1 MTLLHI
7 YVFVRAGS
15 LPICK
20 RWITRKALI
29 GSGAALWL
37 IFALSRIYG
46 GHEYGFLTVALE
58 VVGMHWM
65 ASVFLLAVGLLIAD
79 LACGFGFLF
88 SKGKMRIRA
97 LGMTFGLTLVCIA
110 HVQGLR
116 PPVIETHEVVI
127 NELPADLDG
136 TTVAVMADLHVGEVM
151 VGSSWLN
158 ARIDQVQALKPDS
171 IVLVGDL
178 FEHGS
183 DPTEMVPVMRRLSAP
198 LGVWAVRGNHDA
210 LRPDRRDA
218 TGEILASAGIRLMVN
233 EWVKM
238 TDGLVLAGINDLT
251 SSRRRPGEGKANL
264 DRALTNRPELSTI
277 FLSHTPWMTDRAAAA
292 GVDIML
298 SGHTHNGQIW
308 PFNYLVKTR
317 YPFMGG
323 RYDIDGMTLIV
334 SRGTG
339 TWGPRV
345 RLWAPGEIT
354 LITLRAPAPRS

>member
-1 MTLLHI
+1 LLHI

-20 RWITRKALI
+20 RWIGRKALI

-37 IFALSRIYG
+37 IFSLSRIYG
-46 GHEYGFLTVALE
+46 GHEYGILTVALE

-65 ASVFLLAVGLLIAD
+65 ATVFLLAVAAFIAD
-79 LACGFGFLF
+79 LVCGFGFLLPQA
-88 SKGKMRIRA
+88 KMHIRA
-97 LGMTFGLTLVCIA
+97 WGMAFGLTLVLIA

-116 PPVIETHEVVI
+116 PPVIETHEVFLTD
-127 NELPADLDG
+127 LPARLDG
-136 TTVAVMADLHVGEVM
+136 ATVAVMADLHVGEVL
-151 VGSSWLN
+151 VGADWLN
-158 ARIDQVQALKPDS
+158 ARISQVQALKPDA
-171 IVLVGDL
+171 IVLIGDL
-178 FEHGS
+178 FEGAS
-183 DPTEMVPVMRRLSAP
+183 DTAEMVPVMRRLSAP

-210 LRPDRRDA
+210 LRPDRRDV
-218 TGEILASAGIRLMVN
+218 TGEILAGAGIRLVAN

-238 TDGLVLAGINDLT
+238 TEGLVLAGIDDLT
-251 SSRRRPGEGKANL
+251 ASRRRPGEGEANL
-264 DRALTNRPELSTI
+264 DRALTNRPKYPTLL
-277 FLSHTPWMTDRAAAA
+277 LSHTPWMTDRAAAA

-308 PFNYLVKTR
+308 PFNNLVKTR
-317 YPFMGG
+317 YPFIGG

-354 LITLRAPAPRS
+354 LITLRDPTSKS